1 MRQRDN
7 KTIPSRS
14 QDLPLLVP
22 YKHFPVNFSVDKM
35 SNGCVYTGESHNPVD
50 LFEVAID
57 LGGPRSTANSLTPTI
72 P

>member
-50 LFEVAID
+50 LS
-57 LGGPRSTANSLTPTI
+57 LKLQSTSVVQEAQQTV
-72 P
+72 